1 VKPLDALKL
10 GLLLVAI
17 LIWFV
22 GFRLNNQPVMLGA
35 MFLVVIAFAL
45 RFIKAPPAPPAR

>member
-10 GLLLVAI
+10 GLLVVAVLV
-17 LIWFV
+17 WFV
-22 GFRLNNQPVMLGA
+22 GFRLGNQQVMLLA
-35 MFLVVIAFAL
+35 MFIVVIAFAL

>member
-1 VKPLDALKL
+1 MKPLDALKL
-10 GLLLVAI
+10 GLLIAAI

-22 GFRLNNQPVMLGA
+22 GFRINNQPVMLFA

-45 RFIKAPPAPPAR
+45 RFMKAPPAPPAR